1 MKSFV
6 REKKIF
12 CGKVYFE
19 MDLFEMADMR
29 ERGRAEKKEKSSL
42 KQIKQNEKNSRRY
55 FTQIVNTNFCEGDY
69 CVHATYNRAH
79 MPATVEEAEANVQK
93 YIRRI
98 KNRRK
103 RLGIAE
109 PVKYI
114 IVTEYRTKQDGS
126 PTRIHHHIIM
136 DGAMDRDEVA
146 GLWRDRRRKGEK
158 KGASIGVVNVD
169 RLQPDEYG
177 LEALARYLTKG
188 LTGKKRWHPSKNL
201 EKPVVKKNDYK
212 FSRRKLIELSGLTDC
227 PDVWETLYPG
237 YTLTE
242 AKSAYSDEAG
252 WHITVKMRKEERH
265 DTIHRS
271 RNLAKPERVRQGL
284 PGQRARRQ

>member
-12 CGKVYFE
+12 CGKEYFE
-19 MDLFEMADMR
+19 IDLFELADMK
-29 ERGRAEKKEKSSL
+29 ERGRKERGKKSSL
-42 KQIKQNEKNSRRY
+42 KQIKQNEKNARRY
-55 FTQIVNTNFCEGDY
+55 FTQLVNTNFGKNDY
-69 CVHATYNRAH
+69 CIHATYNRAH
-79 MPATVEEAEANVQK
+79 MPETVEEAEANVKK

-98 KNRRK
+98 KNRRN
-103 RLGIAE
+103 RLGIE
-109 PVKYI
+109 EQLKYV
-114 IVTEYRTKQDGS
+114 IVTEYRTKEDGS

-136 DGAMDRDEVA
+136 DGAMDRDEISE
-146 GLWRDRRRKGEK
+146 LWRDRRRKGEK
-158 KGASIGVVNVD
+158 QGAPIGVVNVD

-212 FSRRKLIELSGLTDC
+212 FSRRKLVELSGMTDC
-227 PDVWETLYPG
+227 PDIWEKLYPG

-252 WHITVKMRKEERH
+252 WHITVKMRREGKH
-265 DTIHRS
+265 GTFYNLLDTS
-271 RNLAKPERVRQGL
+271 KPKRVRKGL
-284 PGQRARRQ
+284 SGEFSRRK

>member
-12 CGKVYFE
+12 CGKEYFE
-19 MDLFEMADMR
+19 LDLFEMADMR
-29 ERGRAEKKEKSSL
+29 ERGRKEKGKKSSL
-42 KQIKQNEKNSRRY
+42 KQIKQNEKNARRY
-55 FTQIVNTNFCEGDY
+55 FTQLVNTNFGKNDY
-69 CVHATYNRAH
+69 CIHATYNRAH
-79 MPATVEEAEANVQK
+79 MPETVEEAEANVKK

-98 KNRRK
+98 KNRRN
-103 RLGIAE
+103 RLGIEA
-109 PVKYI
+109 PLKYI
-114 IVTEYRTKQDGS
+114 IVTEYRTKEDGS

-136 DGAMDRDEVA
+136 DGAMDRDEISE
-146 GLWRDRRRKGEK
+146 LWRDRRKKGEK
-158 KGASIGVVNVD
+158 QGATIGVVNVD

-201 EKPVVKKNDYK
+201 EKPIVKKNDYK
-212 FSRRKLIELSGLTDC
+212 FSRRKLVELSGMTDC
-227 PDVWETLYPG
+227 PDIWEKLYPG

-252 WHITVKMRKEERH
+252 WHITVKMRRERKYG
-265 DTIHRS
+265 TFY
-271 RNLAKPERVRQGL
+271 NLLDASKSKRVRKGL
-284 PGQRARRQ
+284 PGEFSRRQ

>member
-12 CGKVYFE
+12 CGKEYFE
-19 MDLFEMADMR
+19 LDLFEMADMR
-29 ERGRAEKKEKSSL
+29 ERGRKEKGKKSSL
-42 KQIKQNEKNSRRY
+42 KQIKQNEKNARRY
-55 FTQIVNTNFCEGDY
+55 FTQLVNTNFGKNDY
-69 CVHATYNRAH
+69 CIHATYNRAH
-79 MPATVEEAEANVQK
+79 MPETVEEAEANVKK

-98 KNRRK
+98 KNRRN
-103 RLGIAE
+103 RLGIE
-109 PVKYI
+109 STLKYI
-114 IVTEYRTKQDGS
+114 IVTEYRTKEDGS

-136 DGAMDRDEVA
+136 DGAMDRDEISE
-146 GLWRDRRRKGEK
+146 LWRDRRKKGEK
-158 KGASIGVVNVD
+158 QGATIGVVNVD

-201 EKPVVKKNDYK
+201 EKPIVKKNDYK
-212 FSRRKLIELSGLTDC
+212 FSRRKLVELSGMTDC
-227 PDVWETLYPG
+227 PDIWEKLYPG

-252 WHITVKMRKEERH
+252 WHITVKMRREGKYG
-265 DTIHRS
+265 TFY
-271 RNLAKPERVRQGL
+271 NLLDASKSKRVRKGL
-284 PGQRARRQ
+284 PGEFSRRQ

>member
-12 CGKVYFE
+12 CGKEYFE
-19 MDLFEMADMR
+19 LDLFEMADMR
-29 ERGRAEKKEKSSL
+29 ERGRKEKGKKSSL
-42 KQIKQNEKNSRRY
+42 KQIKQNEKNARRY
-55 FTQIVNTNFCEGDY
+55 FTQLVNTNFGKNDY
-69 CVHATYNRAH
+69 CIHATYNRMH
-79 MPATVEEAEANVQK
+79 MPKTVEEAEANVKK

-98 KNRRK
+98 KNRRN
-103 RLGIAE
+103 RLGIAA
-109 PVKYI
+109 PMKYI
-114 IVTEYRTKQDGS
+114 IVTEYRTKEDGS

-136 DGAMDRDEVA
+136 DGAMDRDEISE
-146 GLWRDRRRKGEK
+146 LWRDRRRKGEK
-158 KGASIGVVNVD
+158 QGAPIGVVNVD

-201 EKPVVKKNDYK
+201 ERPVVKKNDYK
-212 FSRRKLIELSGLTDC
+212 FSRRKLVELSGMTDC
-227 PDVWETLYPG
+227 PDIWEKLYPG

-252 WHITVKMRKEERH
+252 WHITVKMRREGKYG
-265 DTIHRS
+265 TFY
-271 RNLAKPERVRQGL
+271 NLLDAAKSKRVRKSMSD
-284 PGQRARRQ
+284 

>member
-12 CGKVYFE
+12 CGKEYFE
-19 MDLFEMADMR
+19 LDLFEMADMR
-29 ERGRAEKKEKSSL
+29 ERGRKEKGKKSSL
-42 KQIKQNEKNSRRY
+42 KQIKQNEKNARRY
-55 FTQIVNTNFCEGDY
+55 FTQLVNTNFGKNDY
-69 CVHATYNRAH
+69 CIHATYNRAH
-79 MPATVEEAEANVQK
+79 MPETVEEAEANVKK

-98 KNRRK
+98 KNRRN
-103 RLGIAE
+103 RLGIEA
-109 PVKYI
+109 PLKYI
-114 IVTEYRTKQDGS
+114 IVTEYRTKEDGS

-136 DGAMDRDEVA
+136 DGAMDRDEISE
-146 GLWRDRRRKGEK
+146 LWRDRRKKGEK
-158 KGASIGVVNVD
+158 QGATIGVVNVD

-201 EKPVVKKNDYK
+201 EKPIVKKNDYK
-212 FSRRKLIELSGLTDC
+212 FSRRKLVELSGMTDC
-227 PDVWETLYPG
+227 PDIWEKLYPG

-252 WHITVKMRKEERH
+252 WHITVKMRREGKYG
-265 DTIHRS
+265 TFY
-271 RNLAKPERVRQGL
+271 NLLDASKSKRVRKGL
-284 PGQRARRQ
+284 PGEFSRRQ

>member
-12 CGKVYFE
+12 CGKEYFE
-19 MDLFEMADMR
+19 LDLFEMADMR
-29 ERGRAEKKEKSSL
+29 ERGRKEKGKKSSL
-42 KQIKQNEKNSRRY
+42 KQIKQNEKNARRY
-55 FTQIVNTNFCEGDY
+55 FTQLVNTNFGKNDY
-69 CVHATYNRAH
+69 CIHATYKRAH
-79 MPATVEEAEANVQK
+79 MPETVEEAEANVKK

-98 KNRRK
+98 KNRRN
-103 RLGIAE
+103 RLGIEA
-109 PVKYI
+109 PLKYI
-114 IVTEYRTKQDGS
+114 IVTEYRTKEDGS

-136 DGAMDRDEVA
+136 DGAMDRDEISE
-146 GLWRDRRRKGEK
+146 LWRDRRKKGEK
-158 KGASIGVVNVD
+158 QGATIGVVNVD

-201 EKPVVKKNDYK
+201 EKPIVKKNDYK
-212 FSRRKLIELSGLTDC
+212 FSRRKLVELSGMTDC
-227 PDVWETLYPG
+227 PDIWEKLYPG

-252 WHITVKMRKEERH
+252 WHITVKMRREGKYG
-265 DTIHRS
+265 TFY
-271 RNLAKPERVRQGL
+271 NLLDASKSKRVRKGL
-284 PGQRARRQ
+284 PGEFSRRQ